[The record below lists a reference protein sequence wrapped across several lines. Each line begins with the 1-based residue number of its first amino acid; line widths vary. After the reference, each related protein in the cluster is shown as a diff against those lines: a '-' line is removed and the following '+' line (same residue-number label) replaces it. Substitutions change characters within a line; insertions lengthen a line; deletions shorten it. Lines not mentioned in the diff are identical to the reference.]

1 MGIFS
6 SIKQT
11 AQKLVDKVVLKVGES
26 KAQKFVDVGNKV
38 LTVITS
44 PIQSISN
51 FKKAEEQTAKKS
63 TGRLIAET
71 LETTITTGLV
81 AVAPFTSAGKT
92 ALAKVGSVAFGSIPK
107 FAVSTTVLGAVASS
121 PTVRETVASTLSPV
135 NLFTTGQKI
144 GNVIEGLPETSKEG
158 ASKLATGIALGLGGV
173 ALVGAGALVVDKVG
187 DFLEKDKGGILGTD
201 DTIPPQPL
209 TTKVENP
216 ILPETQTIKA
226 GTITKRKKR
235 RTPKKKMEALRISQR
250 VNVLVNQ
257 SNRKVYKGVHTC

>member
-173 ALVGAGALVVDKVG
+173 ALVVDKVG